1 MKSAEPDPAEAMRTR
16 LQANL
21 RAAMR
26 ARAAFEVAVLRAL
39 ISAIDNARAV
49 PLSPQSSP
57 PQLEVQR
64 RWLSVD
70 DVQAILE
77 RECRARQ
84 HAAEEYARLGRAA
97 ESEGARRELAIV
109 RRYIGEVTKLP
120 V

>member
-16 LQANL
+16 LQTDL
-21 RAAMR
+21 RAAMS
-26 ARAAFEVAVLRAL
+26 ARATLEVAVLRTI
-39 ISAIDNARAV
+39 ISAIDNAGAV
-49 PLSPQSSP
+49 PLSPKSGP
-57 PQLEVQR
+57 AQLEVER

-77 RECRARQ
+77 RECRARE
-84 HAAEEYARLGRAA
+84 HAAEEYARLGRTA

-109 RRYIGEVTKLP
+109 RRYIGEVTKP